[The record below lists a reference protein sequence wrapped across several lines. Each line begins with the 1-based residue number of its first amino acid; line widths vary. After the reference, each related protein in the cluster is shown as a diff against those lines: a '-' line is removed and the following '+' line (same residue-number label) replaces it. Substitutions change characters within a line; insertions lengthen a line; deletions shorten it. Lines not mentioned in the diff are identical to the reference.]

1 MSDPTLDGGCTCGAV
16 RYRLASGPM
25 FVNCCHC
32 TWCQRETGSAFVVNA
47 LIESDRLTVTQG
59 EPILVRTPSESG
71 QGQTIARCP
80 TCYVALW
87 SHYPGAGDKVS
98 FVRVGTLDDPSRA
111 PPDAHIFTRSK
122 QPWVV
127 LPPDTPAFE
136 IFYDL
141 QTQWPPQS
149 LERRK
154 ALRA

>member
-47 LIESDRLTVTQG
+47 LIESDRLTVAQG
-59 EPILVRTPSESG
+59 EPILVKTPSESG

-80 TCYVALW
+80 TCHVALW

-98 FVRVGTLDDPSRA
+98 FEEIVQLAFPGFHAPDVAFSMTFRHAASEPHAGELGPGGHVKVKDGT
-111 PPDAHIFTRSK
+111 IFNVTKTIRS
-122 QPWVV
+122 
-127 LPPDTPAFE
+127 
-136 IFYDL
+136 
-141 QTQWPPQS
+141 
-149 LERRK
+149 
-154 ALRA
+154 